1 MKGAVSLGIYFDHCY
16 SSWLP
21 VLLVPKKSTGRRRKK
36 GGKKTP
42 PVKVPDITKQVL
54 RKVEQAMETPVKK
67 QTVNKIPN
75 ELEELKKERDALQ
88 KKLKR
93 MEEATVRRNRAEQK
107 ENQPLGDKDLLK
119 GHSLADAVI
128 LAEIIGSPRAKRP
141 HSATRKKQI
150 IKQQ

>member
-1 MKGAVSLGIYFDHCY
+1 MEYISIIVIVVGFLFSLFQ
-16 SSWLP
+16 
-21 VLLVPKKSTGRRRKK
+21 KKAQEEDGKK